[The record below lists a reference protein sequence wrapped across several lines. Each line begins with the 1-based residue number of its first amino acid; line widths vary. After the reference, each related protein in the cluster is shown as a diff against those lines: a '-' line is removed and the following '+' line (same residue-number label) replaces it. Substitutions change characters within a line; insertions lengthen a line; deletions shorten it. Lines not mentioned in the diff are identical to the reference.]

1 MTASEEACLQALR
14 AACGSEE
21 GPIERHSRRVF
32 LLAEQLAAE
41 RPFDRELLA
50 CACWLH
56 DIGLY
61 ESVATK
67 AAYVTDGR
75 RVAEELL
82 SDWPAERL
90 RRCADAVEFHHEP
103 RSQAARGLEVE
114 LLRVAD
120 RVEVS
125 QGLLRAGLPR
135 AVVRQIRRDVPV
147 RGFVPEVLRGLG
159 RHVVR
164 RPGSVHRIFF
174 PRRGGT

>member
-1 MTASEEACLQALR
+1 MSPDEQKCLDALR
-14 AACGSEE
+14 AASGSEE

-32 LLAEQLAAE
+32 LLAEQLAGD
-41 RPFDRELLA
+41 RPLDRELLA

-82 SDWPAERL
+82 ADWPTERL
-90 RRCADAVEFHHEP
+90 RLCADAVEFHHEP
-103 RSQAARGLEVE
+103 RSQSDRGLEVE

-135 AVVRQIRRDVPV
+135 SVVRRIRSEVPV
-147 RGFVPEVLRGLG
+147 QGFVPEVVRRLG
-159 RHVVR
+159 RQVLHR
-164 RPGSVHRIFF
+164 QGSLLRIFF
-174 PRRGGT
+174 PRR

>member
-1 MTASEEACLQALR
+1 MTPDESRCRAALR

-32 LLAEQLAAE
+32 LLTDQLAGQ

-61 ESVATK
+61 PPHSTR

-75 RVAEELL
+75 RVVEELL
-82 SDWPAERL
+82 ADWEPERR

-103 RSQAARGLEVE
+103 RSQEHRGLEVE
-114 LLRVAD
+114 LLRLAD
-120 RVEVS
+120 RIEVS

-135 AVVRQIRRDVPV
+135 ATVRRIRREVPV
-147 RGFVPEVLRGLG
+147 RGFLPAVLRGLA
-159 RHVVR
+159 RQ
-164 RPGSVHRIFF
+164 RPASLPRIFF
-174 PRRGGT
+174 PAN

>member
-1 MTASEEACLQALR
+1 MTADEQRCLEALQR
-14 AACGSEE
+14 ASGGEN

-32 LLAEQLAAE
+32 LLAEELAAG
-41 RPFDRELLA
+41 RDIDRELLA

-61 ESVATK
+61 PSVATK

-82 SDWPAERL
+82 ADWPAERL
-90 RRCADAVEFHHEP
+90 RLCADVVELHHEP
-103 RSQAARGLEVE
+103 RSQETRGLEVE
-114 LLRVAD
+114 LLRLAD

-135 AVVRQIRRDVPV
+135 AVVRRIRREVPV

-159 RHVVR
+159 RHAVR
-164 RPGSVHRIFF
+164 RPARMHQILF
-174 PRRGGT
+174 PPKRRD

>member
-1 MTASEEACLQALR
+1 MTASESRCLAALQ
-14 AACGSEE
+14 AACGTEG
-21 GPIERHSRRVF
+21 GPIERHSRRVL
-32 LLAEQLAAE
+32 LLAEELAAGRE
-41 RPFDRELLA
+41 IDRELLA

-61 ESVATK
+61 PSVATK

-82 SDWPAERL
+82 ADWPPERL

-103 RSQAARGLEVE
+103 RAQAHRGLEVE

-120 RVEVS
+120 RIEVS
-125 QGLLRAGLPR
+125 QGLLRGGLPR
-135 AVVRQIRRDVPV
+135 ATVSRIRRDVPV

-159 RHVVR
+159 RAAR
-164 RPGSVHRIFF
+164 ERPRSLPRILF
-174 PRRGGT
+174 PR

>member
-1 MTASEEACLQALR
+1 VSPDEQRCRDALR
-14 AACGSEE
+14 AASGGAE

-32 LLAEQLAAE
+32 LLAEQLAGD
-41 RPFDRELLA
+41 RGFDRELLA

-75 RVAEELL
+75 RVAQELL
-82 SDWPAERL
+82 ADWPAERL
-90 RRCADAVEFHHEP
+90 RLCADAVEFHHEP
-103 RSQAARGLEVE
+103 RSQSARGLEVE

-120 RVEVS
+120 RIEVS

-135 AVVRQIRRDVPV
+135 ATIRRIRGEVPV
-147 RGFVPEVLRGLG
+147 RGFVPEVSRLLA
-159 RHVVR
+159 RHFVR
-164 RPGSVHRIFF
+164 RPGSVLRIFF
-174 PRRGGT
+174 PKPR